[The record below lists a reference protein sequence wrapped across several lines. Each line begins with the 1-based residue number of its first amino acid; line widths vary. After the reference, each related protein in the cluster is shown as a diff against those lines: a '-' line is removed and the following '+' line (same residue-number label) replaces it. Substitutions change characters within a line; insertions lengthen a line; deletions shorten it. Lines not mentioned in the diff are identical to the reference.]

1 MSSAAC
7 SALEVR
13 CPPHCTS
20 PLRCTAAPPR
30 RRTAAHFLHPCTAR
44 RSSAQLGTP
53 LHSSARLC
61 TPARPLQARSL
72 SCAPARPICKSCA
85 RSRALTALG
94 RRVSPRSSARASP
107 RSTRGSARRK
117 FSAAQ
122 HARSRVAILAV
133 AECLARLRRE
143 APSRSR
149 RAALWAPEQ
158 RYARVAP
165 AVRPSSLSEA
175 PPQTLTSL
183 RLVIQVASSPRAY
196 SA

>member
-13 CPPHCTS
+13 CPPRCTS
-20 PLRCTAAPPR
+20 PLRCTAAPPC
-30 RRTAAHFLHPCTAR
+30 RRTAAHIHPCTAIA
-44 RSSAQLGTP
+44 SAQLGTP
-53 LHSSARLC
+53 QHSSARLC
-61 TPARPLQARSL
+61 TPAHPLQARSL

-85 RSRALTALG
+85 RARAPTGLG
-94 RRVSPRSSARASP
+94 RRVSPRNSARASP
-107 RSTRGSARRK
+107 RSTRGSAQRK

-122 HARSRVAILAV
+122 HARSRGAILAV
-133 AECLARLRRE
+133 AEWLARLRRE

-165 AVRPSSLSEA
+165 AVRPSSLYEA